1 MMLSAVAV
9 LARQRPTGR
18 KVPDGKGED
27 VTGTP
32 PAMTEDVCLG
42 QWPGRW
48 NRWSKQAGDLAAGG
62 SVGQQLSWRD
72 RWL

>member
-27 VTGTP
+27 ATGTP

-42 QWPGRW
+42 QWPG
-48 NRWSKQAGDLAAGG
+48 
-62 SVGQQLSWRD
+62 
-72 RWL
+72 